1 MAKWVTTIAV
11 AAALATLAGC
21 SADTPTDNAPPAS
34 ETRPAEGIDLRGGAE
49 LVYRIEPNEDG
60 SEADG
65 DLARRMIA
73 ILKQR
78 VGPTG
83 GGFEWRPIGKDRFS
97 IRMPAGKG
105 GPAATE
111 DLKRLIA
118 RAGQLEFR
126 VAPALPGTGADR
138 MPIRREDYEL
148 YLKSLQDE
156 GPDAGHRTH
165 ALLQWFPVRG
175 KAEGFRGTVTGQ
187 HGEQL
192 YMLLCTESD
201 KTMLHRA
208 GGWSLKR
215 AYPTA
220 DGMGQPA
227 IGFEFD
233 PNGAKQV
240 ATLTQKHKDHFMAV
254 LLDGTVYSCPIIRE
268 KISGRGIITGK
279 FSAAEVFELVRVLEA
294 GALPARL
301 APVPVSERTFAP
313 DRREVAPK

>member
-1 MAKWVTTIAV
+1 MVKWIMLRAV
-11 AAALATLAGC
+11 AVALVTLTGC
-21 SADTPTDNAPPAS
+21 SGDKPTDSASPAG
-34 ETRPAEGIDLRGGAE
+34 ETRPAEGSERQGGYE
-49 LVYRIEPNEDG
+49 LVYQIRPAEDG
-60 SEADG
+60 SEADA
-65 DLARRMIA
+65 DLVRRMIEV
-73 ILKQR
+73 LKRR
-78 VGPTG
+78 VDPEGAG
-83 GGFEWRPIGKDRFS
+83 LEWRPIGKGRIS
-97 IRMPAGKG
+97 IRLPAGKG
-105 GPAATE
+105 GAGESA

-118 RAGQLEFR
+118 HAGRLEFR

-233 PNGAKQV
+233 PNGAKRV

-254 LLDGTVYSCPIIRE
+254 LLEGTVYSCPIIRE

-301 APVPVSERTFAP
+301 DPVPVSERTFAP